1 MNTQNNKNQET
12 EQEEQNLY
20 YQRDNLSMERVK
32 QMSPYDQTTHM
43 YFGNIYL
50 GGAKEESGALW
61 SNITS
66 LVRSPYRGWWQA
78 AGGIT
83 KAGVSFI
90 ESSKR
95 EIEKWYDE
103 NVKTDMI
110 TQLNAERATGVIK
123 SEEEY
128 QKKLNLIQSRIS
140 MMAEEDK
147 IKIDEAKSRTISL
160 MSRVDQ
166 HVSGLTDWAKRN
178 DKDIKWVADL
188 LESSPSWLA
197 SIGVFALTK
206 NPYAAGAVL
215 GTYSGFATMGDTAQQ
230 ALEKGA
236 TVEEAFGVGSVTG
249 GVSGSIESVG
259 GWFLGKLWNA
269 PYAKSASKRVLA
281 ARLFDWTTGR
291 TATGS
296 IGKPLSVAARTA
308 VAGSVEEGLT
318 ESSQA
323 AIEMYIPRAY
333 GLGTDFN
340 SMYEDLSNIYYQGF
354 IGALGGG
361 MMGGVGTYFT
371 SRQFH
376 KEAKAWAKEKG
387 ADEGQAT
394 RIADAA
400 TEVFT
405 QKSEEMIG
413 VLTKEINSLPATEE
427 SYAASVEALR
437 ELQGGLEN
445 KEREKVNSRFKNM
458 LDASVPQ
465 GKEGGENTV
474 GATIL
479 TESAMLTSEVTG
491 EPLDNVVNSYSVTMR
506 ENINPADKNTEL
518 NARDSEGNIIGS
530 ASNSVGKR
538 MITFAK
544 NGDPAGVIH
553 ESTHLFLNAVAES
566 YARFKDQPERLSPI
580 VLNIIQQY
588 GAPAGENGY
597 FSEEQ
602 QERAAADM
610 TRTIL
615 EGESISPET
624 DLMSARIRKSLHN
637 IDNSLSVTDLKDSKF
652 RATFAKI
659 FAKEEAVL
667 PSRIPSKER
676 IKELNQTMKNIERG
690 QKPSVRDLLEIAQWV
705 RFGAGASPYTVGY
718 SLVDYV
724 REHPQYSEMNPA
736 QKVEALTKFGF
747 DLADFSTIYGTN
759 FDQMVTA
766 IEQNPE
772 GLLLAEDVEGKKV
785 SERKIKFNEAA
796 RIYPELFAGVNIN
809 KLKNQIRELR
819 SKGLVVL
826 SEQQVKQMVSGVQ
839 TLLEAYKETTKRD
852 NQSERNRL
860 SRTVRYAESILD
872 NLELSGMETD
882 KLRQEIQQ
890 AREEAKGQDAEK
902 MREIGE
908 RLLSRVN
915 NAVDSMAIKYFQSEQ
930 FLQDNGVLP
939 PSVDENLLAGQIGL
953 AMVKAG
959 RKSTSTDYLSTARIL
974 EEVGKVL
981 RKNKIP
987 QELRNTILSKLAT
1000 KTFNQLTGSQALSI
1014 AETITNEVFKNY
1026 QKETNA
1032 KILEEWKKLVK
1043 AKNAKKINPADRLAI
1058 EWIDNKI
1065 MKGKHDNT
1073 YFNNLNFDEVIGKDL
1088 NGNDVKLTQDQKEL
1102 ASVLRD
1108 IKWKTYKD
1116 DVVVG
1121 NEQLADAYV
1130 QLSIISNITRSF
1142 PEVWEAKEKQ
1152 RIADKTQL
1160 ALDEVKSRKPLA
1172 SGALRALQWMDSVF
1186 MAGPLGGLRSNLIAV
1201 LGENLTNSWDTL
1213 SEERNRDAH
1222 RGRIFRNVKEQ
1233 IALATKG
1240 NDLRYLAHLK
1250 KSMPYANMQPGDL
1263 MYPLRKFTRG
1273 QLLNIWL
1280 LSQDPDGRKGLT
1292 HTFGSD
1298 TEAILKELDRRTPE
1312 TDKQVGRIMKSHLRS
1327 LYPSISKTFFR
1338 INGQP
1343 IGFVENYWPNTVKYQ
1358 SSGAIA
1364 RDMEVFVPLP
1374 STRKNES
1381 FTWERVGLAEGQEFD
1396 IQDAYDVFTRYVKN
1410 ATNFIYVTEK
1420 INDLSRVFANKELQ
1434 EAITEKYGAS
1444 MLEAIRD
1451 DISFNLQLVANA
1463 KMTKLDKLFN
1473 AMISN
1478 SVVGT
1483 LGLNFW
1489 SALKQVPGFINYAEC
1504 MPAGAFV
1511 RFLPKFFANP
1521 KKNWDYMMKNYT
1533 SLRSRLEDAF
1543 PTIWGS
1549 NSEMYEESL
1558 TGIFGQGAVKRIGE
1572 QNLVI
1577 ASQVLTDAKRL
1588 AMLPTRYG
1596 DGWAN
1601 VIGGW
1606 CYEQYLRE
1614 QMESDPN
1621 YANKTE
1627 KEKQAEIELELINAM
1642 ETTQQ
1647 SGFNTTKGAW
1657 QRSDNALV
1665 RGLLTFTSQ
1674 QAQYVRKMREAI
1686 YKYRNDEIG
1695 TADFV
1700 KTMSIYGAI
1709 QPFIYALLSSP
1720 AMFINLFKGLFGDD
1734 DDSYKK
1740 ELYLS
1745 SVRPYLDNLTSA
1757 WGGMWGSLF
1766 MFMADTIAKKYG
1778 QKTYG
1783 DNGGLNPIVYKDI
1796 VDGVKKMAKDNVS
1809 GEEFMDGLVDIAQL
1823 GTPLP
1828 LQRFKK
1834 MLKGVSK
1841 TVSEHQLYYL
1851 GMMLGISENQIN
1863 RLTKEIKD

>member
-1 MNTQNNKNQET
+1 MNNNETQTQ

-20 YQRDNLSMERVK
+20 YQRDSLSVERVK
-32 QMSPYDQTTHM
+32 QLSPFDQTTHL
-43 YFGNIYL
+43 YFGDIYL
-50 GGAKEESGALW
+50 GNAKEESGALW
-61 SNITS
+61 SNITN
-66 LVRSPYRGWWQA
+66 LIRSPYRGWWQA
-78 AGGIT
+78 AGST
-83 KAGVSFI
+83 AKAGISFI
-90 ESSKR
+90 ESSR
-95 EIEKWYDE
+95 HEIEKYYDQ
-103 NVKTDMI
+103 NVKVDMV
-110 TQLNAERATGVIK
+110 TRLNAEKATGIIK
-123 SEEEY
+123 TEEEY
-128 QKKLNLIQSRIS
+128 QKRLKDIQEK
-140 MMAEEDK
+140 MAWMAEEDK
-147 IKIDEAKSRTISL
+147 RKIDESKARSIAL
-160 MSRVDQ
+160 MSRIDE
-166 HVSGLTDWAKRN
+166 HVNKLTGWAKRQ
-178 DKDIKWVADL
+178 DKDIQWVSDL

-197 SIGVFALTK
+197 SFGVFALTK
-206 NPYAAGAVL
+206 NPYAAAAVMGAYSGAV
-215 GTYSGFATMGDTAQQ
+215 TAGDTAQQ

-236 TVEEAFGVGSVTG
+236 TVEDAFGVGAVTG
-249 GVSGSIESVG
+249 ASSGSLEFLG
-259 GWFLGKLWNA
+259 GWFVGKLWEA
-269 PYAKSASKRVLA
+269 PLAKQASKRVLA
-281 ARLFDWTTGR
+281 SRLMDKVVGKGS
-291 TATGS
+291 TGS
-296 IGKPLSVAARTA
+296 VGKPLSVALRASA
-308 VAGSVEEGLT
+308 AGAVEELAT
-318 ESSQA
+318 ESGQA
-323 AIEMYIPRAY
+323 AIEIYIPRAY

-340 SMYEDLSNIYYQGF
+340 SMYEDLSNIYYQGV
-354 IGALGGG
+354 IGGLGGG
-361 MMGGVGTYFT
+361 IMGGVGTYFT
-371 SRQFH
+371 ARRFH
-376 KEAKAWAKEKG
+376 KEAKAWAKSKG

-394 RIADAA
+394 RIADTA

-405 QKSEEMIG
+405 QKETEMLN
-413 VLTKEINSLPATEE
+413 VLTKEINSLPASEE
-427 SYAASVEALR
+427 SYASSVEALR

-445 KEREKVNSRFKNM
+445 KERTKVNSRFKNM
-458 LDASVPQ
+458 LDSSVPQ

-479 TESAMLTSEVTG
+479 TESAILTSEATG

-506 ENINPADKNTEL
+506 ENINPADKTTEL
-518 NARDSEGNIIGS
+518 HAVDSEGNIIGS

-538 MITFAK
+538 MIAFAK

-553 ESTHLFLNAVAES
+553 ESTHLFLNAVAEA

-588 GAPAGENGY
+588 GVPSGENGY

-615 EGESISPET
+615 EGESISPEL
-624 DLMSARIRKSLHN
+624 DMMSAKIRKSLHN

-659 FAKEEAVL
+659 FAKEEAIL

-705 RFGAGASPYTVGY
+705 RFGAGASPYTIGY

-724 REHPQYSEMNPA
+724 REHPQYSGMTSE
-736 QKVEALTKFGF
+736 QKINALTKFGF
-747 DLADFSTIYGTN
+747 DLSDFVTTFGKNY
-759 FDQMVTA
+759 DQMVTA

-772 GLLLAEDVEGKKV
+772 GLLLAEDIEGKKV

-809 KLKNQIRELR
+809 RLKNQIRELR
-819 SKGLVVL
+819 NKGLVVL
-826 SEQQVKQMVSGVQ
+826 SEQQVKKMVSGVQ
-839 TLLEAYKETTKRD
+839 TLLEEYKETSKRD
-852 NQSERNRL
+852 NQTERNRL
-860 SRTVRYAESILD
+860 NRTVRYAESILD
-872 NLELSGMETD
+872 NLELAGMETD

-890 AREEAKGQDAEK
+890 AREEAKGQDADK

-908 RLLSRVN
+908 KLLSRVN
-915 NAVDSMAIKYFQSEQ
+915 NAVDSMSIKYFQSEQ

-939 PSVDENLLAGQIGL
+939 PSIDQNLLAGQIGL

-959 RKSTSTDYLSTARIL
+959 RKSTSTEFFSTARIL
-974 EEVGKVL
+974 EEVGNVL

-987 QELRNTILSKLAT
+987 QELRNSILSKLAT
-1000 KTFNQLTGSQALSI
+1000 KSFNQLTGSQALSI
-1014 AETITNEVFKNY
+1014 AETITNEVFNNY

-1032 KILEEWKKLVK
+1032 KILDEWKKLVK
-1043 AKNAKKINPADRLAI
+1043 AKNAKKINPDDRLAI
-1058 EWIDNKI
+1058 EWIDKKI

-1073 YFNNLNFDEVIGKDL
+1073 YFNNLNFNESIGKDL
-1088 NGNDVKLTQDQKEL
+1088 EGNDVYLTQDQKEL
-1102 ASVLRD
+1102 AAVLRD

-1116 DVVVG
+1116 DILIG
-1121 NEQLADAYV
+1121 NEQLADAFV

-1142 PEVWEAKEKQ
+1142 PQVWEAKEKQ

-1172 SGALRALQWMDSVF
+1172 SGALRALQWMDSVV

-1222 RGRIFRNVKEQ
+1222 RGRIFRNVKDQ

-1250 KSMPYANMQPGDL
+1250 KSMPYANTQPGDL

-1292 HTFGSD
+1292 HTFGND
-1298 TEAILKELDRRTPE
+1298 TENILKELDRRTPE
-1312 TDKQVGRIMKSHLRS
+1312 TDKKVGRIMKAHLKA

-1364 RDMEVFVPLP
+1364 KDMDVFVPLP
-1374 STRKNES
+1374 TTRKNES
-1381 FTWERVGLAEGQEFD
+1381 FTFERVGLSEGQEFD

-1420 INDLSRVFANKELQ
+1420 INDLSRIFANKELQ
-1434 EAITEKYGAS
+1434 EAITEKYGVS

-1473 AMISN
+1473 VMISN
-1478 SVVGT
+1478 SVIGT

-1489 SALKQVPGFINYAEC
+1489 SALKQVPGFINYAER
-1504 MPAGAFV
+1504 MPAGDFV
-1511 RFLPKFFANP
+1511 RFLPKFFTNP
-1521 KKNWDYMMKNYT
+1521 KKNWDYMMKNYA

-1549 NSEMYEESL
+1549 NSAMYEESL
-1558 TGIFGQGAVKRIGE
+1558 TGIFGQGAVKKIGE
-1572 QNLVI
+1572 QRLVI
-1577 ASQVLTDAKRL
+1577 ASQALTDAKRL

-1606 CYEQYLRE
+1606 CYEQHLRE

-1657 QRSDNALV
+1657 QRSDNAV
-1665 RGLLTFTSQ
+1665 IRGLLTFTSQ
-1674 QAQYVRKMREAI
+1674 PAQYVRKMREAA
-1686 YKYRNDEIG
+1686 YKYRNNEID
-1695 TADFV
+1695 TPQFV
-1700 KTMSIYGAI
+1700 KTMAIYGAI
-1709 QPFIYALLSSP
+1709 QPFLYSLLSSP
-1720 AMFINLFKGLFGDD
+1720 SMYINLFKSLFGDD

-1745 SVRPYLDNLTSA
+1745 SVRPYLDNVSSA

-1766 MFMADTIAKKYG
+1766 MFIADTIAKKHG

-1796 VDGVKKMAKDNVS
+1796 VDGVKKMSKDNVS
-1809 GEEFMDGLVDIAQL
+1809 GSEFIDGLVDIVQL
-1823 GTPLP
+1823 GTPIP

-1841 TVSEHQLYYL
+1841 TVSEHQLYYF

-1863 RLTKEIKD
+1863 RLIKEIKD